1 MRARTASAA
10 LLVVAG
16 LLVAPA
22 SMAAADTATDA
33 RPGVTTSALAK
44 AKSEARRLD
53 KLAHAKKNVVLGGR
67 VVSVAGDQ
75 LAFTAHGGRYK
86 ALRGTVVT
94 VTVAPDAKI
103 TREGAVEGV
112 PVLLSVVLVG
122 DHVVVKSR
130 DFAFSVVRAAADP
143 LAPTVLTTTVTVAAT
158 VHRLAASPTDASVA
172 PVVVPPVVPDVV
184 APVV

>member
-1 MRARTASAA
+1 MRARAASASLFVA
-10 LLVVAG
+10 AG
-16 LLVAPA
+16 LILAPVNVAL
-22 SMAAADTATDA
+22 ADTATA
-33 RPGVTTSALAK
+33 THPGVTQSALAK
-44 AKSEARRLD
+44 AKSDARRLGR
-53 KLAHAKKNVVLGGR
+53 LAHGKKNFVLGGR

-112 PVLLSVVLVG
+112 PVLLAAVLVG

-130 DFAFSVVRAAADP
+130 TFTFSVLTAAADP

-158 VHRLAASPTDASVA
+158 VHRVAASPTDASV
-172 PVVVPPVVPDVV
+172 PVVVV
-184 APVV
+184 APVVPPAV